1 LNLIYFGVRNKMEY
15 FQGSLSAFHRGENP
29 VIVEQPKKQNKI
41 ENRVNPIPVHGENY
55 DIPINWT
62 LTTRKQTGEAVCLV
76 YWTPNDRGGHRIHS
90 KVVLKYLY
98 FDVKTN
104 RTFVF
109 TKSGTKYYLAHS
121 NAYFNPN
128 YKVAIDPYELTHQL
142 TKLN

>member
-1 LNLIYFGVRNKMEY
+1 MEY

-98 FDVKTN
+98 FDAKTH

-109 TKSGTKYYLAHS
+109 TKYGTKYYLAHS